1 MEVEKGKVILFLL
14 GCLLLAGCGQEAES
28 GGQQADVPESAVIA
42 ATVDEEETNTETVN
56 AEMKNAMKSF
66 MKSLSLKNK
75 AIVQT

>member
-56 AEMKNAMKSF
+56 AEMKNAEPEEAAHRSM
-66 MKSLSLKNK
+66 LGNR
-75 AIVQT
+75 